1 MGRVLVTQTLHP
13 VHMIAVKLSVAI
25 MKANLSAAPLKERR
39 SSRIQ
44 KCLLYLTKTEPETN
58 FYCFT
63 AENTFIDFDA
73 ELDYAVLELNP
84 ETS

>member
-1 MGRVLVTQTLHP
+1 MGRVLVTQALHP
-13 VHMIAVKLSVAI
+13 VHKIAVKLAVAV
-25 MKANLSAAPLKERR
+25 MKANLSAAPLKERS

-58 FYCFT
+58 FYNFT

-73 ELDYAVLELNP
+73 ELDYTVLELNP